1 MNILLINHYA
11 GSTTYGMEFRPYY
24 LAREWVRLGH
34 KVRIVAASF
43 AHVRTHQPQAELVN
57 SCETVDGIE
66 YQWLQAP
73 AYSGNSA
80 RRAINI
86 FTFAGRL
93 LKASRRLARDF
104 QPDIVIA
111 SSTHPFDIYGAERI
125 ARLSKARLVF
135 EIHDLW
141 PLSPIELGGMSP
153 YHPFILAIGASE
165 QRALRTADVVVSILP
180 VTKEYLVGR
189 GMAPEK
195 FFHVPNGIDVTE
207 WEGDPLPLPA
217 PHAAILKHL
226 KEQRKFIVGYAGAHG
241 TANQLSHA
249 LAAAVQSK
257 DDQVHFV
264 LVGHGPE
271 KSALISES
279 KRLGLKNITFLDPVP
294 KTLIPSLL
302 SEFDLLYFA
311 MKKEKLYRFGISLN
325 KLMDYMMAAKPI
337 VQAVEAGNDPVRD
350 AGCGVT
356 IAPDEPAALLNAIS
370 QLKQTSHSEIN
381 AMGQRG
387 RAYAL
392 AHHDYR
398 ILAKQFLKAAVGT
411 KQSDTVTNSTD
422 RNSST
427 SANISP

>member
-11 GSTTYGMEFRPYY
+11 GSLRHGMEFRPYY
-24 LAREWVRLGH
+24 LAREWIRLGH
-34 KVRIVAASF
+34 RVRIVAASH
-43 AHVRTHQPQAELVN
+43 AHVRALQPANEPTGSV
-57 SCETVDGIE
+57 ETIDGIE
-66 YQWLQAP
+66 YQWLQTP

-93 LKASRRLARDF
+93 LKASGRLARDF
-104 QPDIVIA
+104 RPDVVIA

-125 ARLSKARLVF
+125 ARLSNARLVF

-153 YHPFILAIGASE
+153 YHPFIVAIGASE
-165 QRALRTADVVVSILP
+165 RHALKAADVVVSILP
-180 VTKEYLVGR
+180 ATKEYLVGR

-195 FFHVPNGIDVTE
+195 FFHVPNGIDVGE
-207 WEGDPLPLPA
+207 WEGDPLPLP
-217 PHAAILKHL
+217 PTHASVLKQL
-226 KEQRKFIVGYAGAHG
+226 KEQRKFLVGYAGAHG

-249 LAAAVQSK
+249 LAAALHSK
-257 DDQVHFV
+257 DEQIHFV

-271 KSALISES
+271 KPALITES
-279 KRLGLKNITFLDPVP
+279 KRLGLKNITFLDPIP

-302 SEFDLLYFA
+302 SEFDVLYFA

-356 IAPDEPAALLNAIS
+356 IAPDEPVALLNAIS
-370 QLKQTSHSEIN
+370 RLKQTSHSEIN

-398 ILAKQFLKAAVGT
+398 ILAKQFLKPIVGT
-411 KQSDTVTNSTD
+411 
-422 RNSST
+422 
-427 SANISP
+427 